1 MNQNNNK
8 TLKNELEDLQYELS
22 IVLEAML
29 LYAGVKR
36 EKLENAIFLKV
47 RLMKNLS
54 IQEKKDL
61 DNCVFQNLGRQDTF
75 TLSVVFKNFYL
86 KIKAFIY
93 SK

>member
-1 MNQNNNK
+1 
-8 TLKNELEDLQYELS
+8 
-22 IVLEAML
+22 
-29 LYAGVKR
+29 
-36 EKLENAIFLKV
+36 
-47 RLMKNLS
+47 MKNLS

-61 DNCVFQNLGRQDTF
+61 DNRVFQNLGRQDTF

>member
-1 MNQNNNK
+1 
-8 TLKNELEDLQYELS
+8 
-22 IVLEAML
+22 
-29 LYAGVKR
+29 
-36 EKLENAIFLKV
+36 
-47 RLMKNLS
+47 MKNLS
-54 IQEKKDL
+54 IQEIKDL

>member
-1 MNQNNNK
+1 
-8 TLKNELEDLQYELS
+8 
-22 IVLEAML
+22 
-29 LYAGVKR
+29 
-36 EKLENAIFLKV
+36 
-47 RLMKNLS
+47 MKNLS

-61 DNCVFQNLGRQDTF
+61 DNCVFQNLGRQGTF

>member
-36 EKLENAIFLKV
+36 EKLENAIEAYIDNIEMYSKIPTKKG
-47 RLMKNLS
+47 LMK
-54 IQEKKDL
+54 
-61 DNCVFQNLGRQDTF
+61 F
-75 TLSVVFKNFYL
+75 
-86 KIKAFIY
+86 
-93 SK
+93 

>member
-1 MNQNNNK
+1 
-8 TLKNELEDLQYELS
+8 
-22 IVLEAML
+22 
-29 LYAGVKR
+29 
-36 EKLENAIFLKV
+36 
-47 RLMKNLS
+47 MKNLN

-93 SK
+93 FK

>member
-1 MNQNNNK
+1 
-8 TLKNELEDLQYELS
+8 
-22 IVLEAML
+22 
-29 LYAGVKR
+29 
-36 EKLENAIFLKV
+36 
-47 RLMKNLS
+47 MKNLS

-61 DNCVFQNLGRQDTF
+61 DNCVSQNLGRQDTF

>member
-1 MNQNNNK
+1 MIK
-8 TLKNELEDLQYELS
+8 LKL
-22 IVLEAML
+22 
-29 LYAGVKR
+29 
-36 EKLENAIFLKV
+36 AIFLKV
-47 RLMKNLS
+47 GLMKNLS

-75 TLSVVFKNFYL
+75 TLSVIFKNFYL

>member
-1 MNQNNNK
+1 
-8 TLKNELEDLQYELS
+8 
-22 IVLEAML
+22 
-29 LYAGVKR
+29 
-36 EKLENAIFLKV
+36 
-47 RLMKNLS
+47 MKNLS
-54 IQEKKDL
+54 IQEKTDL

>member
-1 MNQNNNK
+1 
-8 TLKNELEDLQYELS
+8 
-22 IVLEAML
+22 
-29 LYAGVKR
+29 
-36 EKLENAIFLKV
+36 
-47 RLMKNLS
+47 MKNLS

-75 TLSVVFKNFYL
+75 TFTLSVVFKNFYL

>member
-1 MNQNNNK
+1 
-8 TLKNELEDLQYELS
+8 
-22 IVLEAML
+22 
-29 LYAGVKR
+29 
-36 EKLENAIFLKV
+36 
-47 RLMKNLS
+47 MKNLS

-61 DNCVFQNLGRQDTF
+61 DNCVFQNFGRQDTF